1 MFCRAS
7 SCNPTIPKCRLGS
20 AFCSAEK
27 LGTIRY
33 SPYITRSFHGAYRM
47 VGNFGGLLKFL
58 YLAEFTLAVGEAL
71 GHNDIHSK
79 MADKGS

>member
-1 MFCRAS
+1 MCRGCTVLNLLHIAVW
-7 SCNPTIPKCRLGS
+7 PEILAG
-20 AFCSAEK
+20 
-27 LGTIRY
+27 IY
-33 SPYITRSFHGAYRM
+33 
-47 VGNFGGLLKFL
+47 FGGLLKFL